1 MKGGFINAVIFV
13 EKGEIMATY
22 IALVTFTDQ
31 GLRHIRQTTERAKG
45 LVDAASRMGIKIK
58 DIYWT
63 MGPFDALFTA
73 EAKDDETMTGLA
85 VSLGSL
91 GNVRTQTLR
100 AFSSEEMNTILAT
113 LPRIDIVSAK

>member
-1 MKGGFINAVIFV
+1 MP
-13 EKGEIMATY
+13 TY

-31 GLRHIRQTTERAKG
+31 GIRHIKQTTERAKG
-45 LVDAASRMGIKIK
+45 LIDAASRLGIQVK

-63 MGPFDALFTA
+63 MGPFDAFFTA
-73 EAKDDETMTGLA
+73 DAPDDEIMTTLA

-100 AFSSEEMNTILAT
+100 AFSAEEMNKIIGK
-113 LPRIDIVSAK
+113 LPKIDIISQK